1 MKLDQYQE
9 IGGTD
14 VKSGM
19 INDLTPPPR
28 TSMNTS
34 DTFEHDKAHAYGELL
49 RQCAEQMGGK
59 NFFLTLIETIRNT
72 REGIFVSEK
81 KELKYPN
88 GTLTWNKTLFAD
100 NWRLL
105 EGSAKVRTK
114 GGNILPPSDDKR
126 HKKILNMIRSLKPLT
141 FTVTPNEE
149 AHGSGFSFSPLEIV
163 DEQTVLLSPLYK
175 ALFITQIDAV
185 RKALA
190 AS

>member
-1 MKLDQYQE
+1 MSTPEIQE
-9 IGGTD
+9 ND
-14 VKSGM
+14 KS
-19 INDLTPPPR
+19 R
-28 TSMNTS
+28 
-34 DTFEHDKAHAYGELL
+34 EYGELL

-88 GTLTWNKTLFAD
+88 GMLTWNKTLFAD

-114 GGNILPPSDDKR
+114 GGNILPPAEDKR
-126 HKKILNMIRSLKPLT
+126 HKKILNMIRSFKPLT
-141 FTVTPNEE
+141 FTVLPDDES
-149 AHGSGFSFSPLEIV
+149 HGAGFSFSPLEIV
-163 DEQTVLLSPLYK
+163 DETTVRLSPLYK
-175 ALFITQIDAV
+175 ALFITQIDAI